1 MNENNVS
8 RILRIV
14 PREKAFYFFSS
25 IGNYTGISASSLLEF
40 IDMIDQVDVKS
51 VRFHFLRRDIEKW
64 VEDVLED
71 DVLAK
76 EIKTLRN
83 SFLEE
88 DVLKQ
93 RLLSL
98 LTERYSELRESI

>member
-40 IDMIDQVDVKS
+40 IEMIEQVDVKS
-51 VRFHFLRRDIEKW
+51 VRFHFLRKDFEKW
-64 VEDVLED
+64 VEEVLED

-76 EIKTLRN
+76 KIKTLRN

-93 RLLSL
+93 RLQST
-98 LTERYSELRESI
+98 LTERYSELRESV

>member
-40 IDMIDQVDVKS
+40 IEMVAQVDVKS
-51 VRFHFLRRDIEKW
+51 VRFHFLRRDFEKW
-64 VEDVLED
+64 VGQVLED
-71 DVLAK
+71 DVLVMK
-76 EIKTLRN
+76 IKTLRN

-93 RLLSL
+93 RLQGI
-98 LTERYSELRESI
+98 LTERYSDLRESL

>member
-1 MNENNVS
+1 LNENNVS

-40 IDMIDQVDVKS
+40 IEMIEQVDVKS
-51 VRFHFLRRDIEKW
+51 VRFHFLRKDFEKW
-64 VEDVLED
+64 VEEVLED

-76 EIKTLRN
+76 KIKTLRN

-93 RLLSL
+93 RLQST
-98 LTERYSELRESI
+98 LTERYSELRESV